1 MEQDANAVNTT
12 PVTAPQTQVGPATQA
27 PAAEASPAPAD
38 PVVDQTPSTTTFDEA
53 TQKYLDNQNIKGT
66 PNEIVAE
73 LVKRNQQLRNQP
85 KTEAVAD
92 VLKQEQTAQTATAQ
106 PAQPTQSAQPTHTL
120 SDVEIMTT
128 AMIVER
134 QYPDVKVDAD
144 FYKEMI
150 ADGINPMNGQEI
162 NLNRVLKYA
171 GMKQKLATA
180 EKALANAQQP
190 ANIPSPSN
198 EIDDNSPIQPVQ
210 EMTATAAQN
219 IIVWS
224 AQQQRYGKAPH
235 PQLAQAKEFLQNS
248 MRTKK

>member
-12 PVTAPQTQVGPATQA
+12 PVTAPQGPATQA
-27 PAAEASPAPAD
+27 PAAEASPALAD

-92 VLKQEQTAQTATAQ
+92 VLKQEQTAQMAPAQ
-106 PAQPTQSAQPTHTL
+106 PAQPTQPAQSTHTL

-171 GMKQKLATA
+171 GMKQKLAAA
-180 EKALANAQQP
+180 EKAIANAQQP

-198 EIDDNSPIQPVQ
+198 QIDDNSPIQPVQ
-210 EMTATAAQN
+210 EMTATAAEN

>member
-12 PVTAPQTQVGPATQA
+12 PVTAPQGPATQA
-27 PAAEASPAPAD
+27 PAAEASPAPAE

-66 PNEIVAE
+66 PNEIVTE
-73 LVKRNQQLRNQP
+73 LIKRNQQLRNQP

-92 VLKQEQTAQTATAQ
+92 VLKQEQ
-106 PAQPTQSAQPTHTL
+106 PAQPTQPAQTQPAQPHAL

-128 AMIVER
+128 AMIVEK

-150 ADGINPMNGQEI
+150 ADGINPMSGQEI

-171 GMKQKLATA
+171 GMKQKLAAA

-210 EMTATAAQN
+210 EMTATAAEN

-248 MRTKK
+248 MCVKK